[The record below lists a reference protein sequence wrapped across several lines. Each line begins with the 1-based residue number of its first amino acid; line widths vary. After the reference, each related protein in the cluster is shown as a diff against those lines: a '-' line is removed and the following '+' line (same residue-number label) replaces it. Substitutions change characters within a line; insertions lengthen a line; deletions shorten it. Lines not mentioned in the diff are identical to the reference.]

1 MKKNL
6 RYLFTAVLMMFGMTA
21 MAEDVIWSEDW
32 SSVTED
38 NKVPQDVSSNYTST
52 GTVYNDDG
60 TFKSGTKIYVSG
72 NAIAGG
78 TIPELLI
85 AKNGG
90 TFTAKVALNGK
101 SGEMILA
108 FKTNRNDLSVTVEG
122 ATLGTKSRTGND
134 DVYPLTVASGTTNIS
149 IVWTQSSSSNA
160 RLDDIKL
167 YQGVAKKAAGLS
179 WGTSARTVT
188 LGADDN
194 NFPTLQNE
202 NELAVTYSSSDTS
215 VATIDAEGVITLVA
229 AGSTIITA
237 ESAETDE
244 FEAGHAQY
252 TLTVKEKQGDD
263 PQPETTITV
272 AKALEI
278 IAGLEDGAK
287 TKEEYEVEGYVVNV
301 IEWSPKPDGYGN
313 ATFDI
318 NDEAGNTTNVLQVFR
333 AKNAEGKEFTTDDSP
348 ITVGEKVTVR
358 GLLQKYVKNGVTTPE
373 VSQNCKIIS
382 RSTPTAISSVKA
394 ASEQGVIYNLQ
405 GQQVMQPTK
414 GLYIINGKKVILK

>member
-32 SSVTED
+32 AGWADHE
-38 NKVPQDVSSNYTST
+38 KVDPNGINSNYTFT
-52 GTVYNDDG
+52 GTTFKDDG
-60 TFKSGTKIYVSG
+60 TYKGGTAIYNDVL
-72 NAIAGG
+72 AGG
-78 TIPELLI
+78 EAPELLI

-90 TFTAKVALNGK
+90 TFTATIDLSGK
-101 SGEMILA
+101 SGDMSLK
-108 FKTNRNDLSVTVEG
+108 FKCNKNITITAEG
-122 ATLGTKSRTGND
+122 ATVGENTGTGND
-134 DVYPLTVASGTTNIS
+134 YLYAITGASGTIKITFE
-149 IVWTQSSSSNA
+149 NA
-160 RLDDIKL
+160 LTANCRLDNIEL
-167 YQGVAKKAAGLS
+167 YQGEAKKAAGLS
-179 WGTSARTVT
+179 WGTSSRTVT

-194 NFPTLQNE
+194 TFPTLKNE
-202 NELAVTYSSSDTS
+202 NGLAVTYSSSETS

-229 AGSTIITA
+229 AGTTIITA
-237 ESAETDE
+237 ESAETAE

-318 NDEAGNTTNVLQVFR
+318 SDEAGNTTNVLQIFR
-333 AKNAEGKEFTTDDSP
+333 AKNAEGKEFTTDDTP
-348 ITVGEKVTVR
+348 ISVGEKVTVR
-358 GLLQKYVKNGVTTPE
+358 GLLQKYIDKNNVTIPE
-373 VSQNCKIIS
+373 MAQNGKVIS

>member
-1 MKKNL
+1 M
-6 RYLFTAVLMMFGMTA
+6 
-21 MAEDVIWSEDW
+21 
-32 SSVTED
+32 
-38 NKVPQDVSSNYTST
+38 
-52 GTVYNDDG
+52 
-60 TFKSGTKIYVSG
+60 
-72 NAIAGG
+72 
-78 TIPELLI
+78 
-85 AKNGG
+85 
-90 TFTAKVALNGK
+90 
-101 SGEMILA
+101 
-108 FKTNRNDLSVTVEG
+108 
-122 ATLGTKSRTGND
+122 
-134 DVYPLTVASGTTNIS
+134 
-149 IVWTQSSSSNA
+149 
-160 RLDDIKL
+160 
-167 YQGVAKKAAGLS
+167 
-179 WGTSARTVT
+179 
-188 LGADDN
+188 
-194 NFPTLQNE
+194 
-202 NELAVTYSSSDTS
+202 TYSSSETS

-229 AGSTIITA
+229 AGTTIITA
-237 ESAETDE
+237 ESAETAE

-318 NDEAGNTTNVLQVFR
+318 SDEAGNTTNVLQIFR
-333 AKNAEGKEFTTDDSP
+333 AKNAEGKEFTTDDTP
-348 ITVGEKVTVR
+348 ISVGEKVTVR
-358 GLLQKYVKNGVTTPE
+358 GLLQKYIDKNNVTIPE
-373 VSQNCKIIS
+373 MAQNGKVIS

>member
-32 SSVTED
+32 AGWADHV
-38 NKVPQDVSSNYTST
+38 KVDPNGINSNYTFT
-52 GTVYNDDG
+52 GTTFKDDG
-60 TFKSGTKIYVSG
+60 TYKGGTGVY
-72 NAIAGG
+72 AEALAGG
-78 TIPELLI
+78 EAPELLI

-90 TFTAKVALNGK
+90 TFTATIDLGGK
-101 SGEMILA
+101 SGDMSLK
-108 FKTNRNDLSVTVEG
+108 FKCNKNITITAEG
-122 ATLGTKSRTGND
+122 ATVGENTGTGND
-134 DVYPLTVASGTTNIS
+134 YLYAITGASGTIKITFE
-149 IVWTQSSSSNA
+149 NA
-160 RLDDIKL
+160 LTANCRLDNIEL
-167 YQGVAKKAAGLS
+167 YQGEAKKAAGLS
-179 WGTSARTVT
+179 WGTSSRTVT

-194 NFPTLQNE
+194 AFPTLKNE
-202 NELAVTYSSSDTS
+202 NGLAVTYSSSETS

-229 AGSTIITA
+229 AGTTIITA
-237 ESAETDE
+237 ESAETAE

-263 PQPETTITV
+263 PQPETTINV

-318 NDEAGNTTNVLQVFR
+318 SDEAGNTTNVLQIFR
-333 AKNAEGKEFTTDDSP
+333 AKNAEGKEFTTDDTP
-348 ITVGEKVTVR
+348 ISVGEKVTVR
-358 GLLQKYVKNGVTTPE
+358 GLLQKYIDKNNVTIPE
-373 VSQNCKIIS
+373 MAQNGKVIS

>member
-32 SSVTED
+32 AGWADHV
-38 NKVPQDVSSNYTST
+38 KVDPNGINSNYTFT
-52 GTVYNDDG
+52 GTTFKDDG
-60 TFKSGTKIYVSG
+60 TYKGGTGVY
-72 NAIAGG
+72 AEALAGG
-78 TIPELLI
+78 EAPELLI

-90 TFTAKVALNGK
+90 TFTATIDLGGK
-101 SGEMILA
+101 SGDMSLK
-108 FKTNRNDLSVTVEG
+108 FKCNKNITITAEG
-122 ATLGTKSRTGND
+122 ATVGENTGTGND
-134 DVYPLTVASGTTNIS
+134 YLYAITGASGTIKITFE
-149 IVWTQSSSSNA
+149 NA
-160 RLDDIKL
+160 LTANCRLDNIEL
-167 YQGVAKKAAGLS
+167 YQGEAKKAAGLS
-179 WGTSARTVT
+179 WGTSSRTVT

-194 NFPTLQNE
+194 AFPTLKNE
-202 NELAVTYSSSDTS
+202 NGLAVTYSSSETS

-229 AGSTIITA
+229 AGTTIITA
-237 ESAETDE
+237 ESAETAE

-318 NDEAGNTTNVLQVFR
+318 SDEAGNTTNVLQIFR
-333 AKNAEGKEFTTDDSP
+333 AKNAEGKEFTTDDTP
-348 ITVGEKVTVR
+348 ISVGEKVTVR
-358 GLLQKYVKNGVTTPE
+358 GLLQKYIDKNNVTIPE
-373 VSQNCKIIS
+373 MAQNGKVIS

>member
-32 SSVTED
+32 AGWADHV
-38 NKVPQDVSSNYTST
+38 KVDPNGINSNYTFT
-52 GTVYNDDG
+52 GTTFKDDG
-60 TFKSGTKIYVSG
+60 TYKGGTGVY
-72 NAIAGG
+72 AEALAGG
-78 TIPELLI
+78 EAPELLI

-90 TFTAKVALNGK
+90 TFTATIDLGGK
-101 SGEMILA
+101 SGDMSLK
-108 FKTNRNDLSVTVEG
+108 FKCNKNITITAEG
-122 ATLGTKSRTGND
+122 ATVGENTGTGND
-134 DVYPLTVASGTTNIS
+134 YLYAITGASGTIKITFENAL
-149 IVWTQSSSSNA
+149 TSNC
-160 RLDDIKL
+160 RLDNIEL
-167 YQGVAKKAAGLS
+167 YQGEAKKAAGLS
-179 WGTSARTVT
+179 WGTSSRTVT

-194 NFPTLQNE
+194 AFPTLKNE
-202 NELAVTYSSSDTS
+202 NGLAVTYSSSETS

-229 AGSTIITA
+229 AGTTIITA
-237 ESAETDE
+237 ESAETAE

-318 NDEAGNTTNVLQVFR
+318 SDEAGNTTNVLQIFR
-333 AKNAEGKEFTTDDSP
+333 AKNAEGKEFTTDDTP
-348 ITVGEKVTVR
+348 ISVGEKVTVR
-358 GLLQKYVKNGVTTPE
+358 GLLQKYIDKNNVTIPE
-373 VSQNCKIIS
+373 MAQNGKVIS

>member
-32 SSVTED
+32 AGWADHE
-38 NKVPQDVSSNYTST
+38 KVDPNGINSNYTFT
-52 GTVYNDDG
+52 GTTFKDDG
-60 TFKSGTKIYVSG
+60 TYKGGTGVY
-72 NAIAGG
+72 AEALAGG
-78 TIPELLI
+78 EAPELLI

-90 TFTAKVALNGK
+90 TFTATIDLGGK
-101 SGEMILA
+101 SGDMSLK
-108 FKTNRNDLSVTVEG
+108 FKCNKNITITAEG
-122 ATLGTKSRTGND
+122 ATVGENTGTGND
-134 DVYPLTVASGTTNIS
+134 YLYAITGASGTIKITFE
-149 IVWTQSSSSNA
+149 NA
-160 RLDDIKL
+160 LTANCRLDNIEL
-167 YQGVAKKAAGLS
+167 YQGEAKKAAGLS
-179 WGTSARTVT
+179 WGTSSRTVT

-194 NFPTLQNE
+194 TFPTLKNE
-202 NELAVTYSSSDTS
+202 NGLAVTYSSSETS

-229 AGSTIITA
+229 AGTTIITA
-237 ESAETDE
+237 ESAETAE

-318 NDEAGNTTNVLQVFR
+318 SDEAGNTTNVLQIFR
-333 AKNAEGKEFTTDDSP
+333 AKNAEGKEFTTDDTP
-348 ITVGEKVTVR
+348 ISVGEKVTVR
-358 GLLQKYVKNGVTTPE
+358 GLLQKYIDKNNVTIPE
-373 VSQNCKIIS
+373 MAQNGKVIS

>member
-32 SSVTED
+32 AGWADHE
-38 NKVPQDVSSNYTST
+38 KVDPNGINSNYTFT
-52 GTVYNDDG
+52 GTTFKDDG
-60 TFKSGTKIYVSG
+60 TYKGGTAIYNDVL
-72 NAIAGG
+72 AGG
-78 TIPELLI
+78 EAPELLI

-90 TFTAKVALNGK
+90 TFTATIDLGGK
-101 SGEMILA
+101 SGDMSLK
-108 FKTNRNDLSVTVEG
+108 FKCNKNITITAEG
-122 ATLGTKSRTGND
+122 ATVGENSGTGND
-134 DVYPLTVASGTTNIS
+134 YLYAITGASGTIKITFENAL
-149 IVWTQSSSSNA
+149 TSNC
-160 RLDDIKL
+160 RLDNIEL
-167 YQGVAKKAAGLS
+167 YQGEAKKAAGLS
-179 WGTSARTVT
+179 WGTSSRTVT

-194 NFPTLQNE
+194 TFPTLKNE
-202 NELAVTYSSSDTS
+202 NGLAVTYSSSETS

-229 AGSTIITA
+229 AGTTIITA
-237 ESAETDE
+237 ESAETAE

-252 TLTVKEKQGDD
+252 TLTVKEKGSG
-263 PQPETTITV
+263 EGGETTTTITV

-287 TKEEYEVEGYVVNV
+287 TTEEYEVEGYVVNV

-318 NDEAGNTTNVLQVFR
+318 SDEAGNTTNVLQVFR
-333 AKNAEGKEFTTDDSP
+333 AKNAEGKEFTTDDAP

-382 RSTPTAISSVKA
+382 RSTPTAINNAKI
-394 ASEQGVIYNLQ
+394 ASEQGVVYNLQ

-414 GLYIINGKKVILK
+414 GLYIINGKKVVIK

>member
-32 SSVTED
+32 AGWADHV
-38 NKVPQDVSSNYTST
+38 KVDPNGINSNYTFT
-52 GTVYNDDG
+52 GTTFKDDG
-60 TFKSGTKIYVSG
+60 TYKGGTGVY
-72 NAIAGG
+72 AEALAGG
-78 TIPELLI
+78 EAPELLI

-90 TFTAKVALNGK
+90 TFTATIDLGGK
-101 SGEMILA
+101 SGDMSLK
-108 FKTNRNDLSVTVEG
+108 FKCNKNITITAEG
-122 ATLGTKSRTGND
+122 ATVGENTGTGND
-134 DVYPLTVASGTTNIS
+134 YLYAITGASGTIKITFENAL
-149 IVWTQSSSSNA
+149 TSNC
-160 RLDDIKL
+160 RLDNIEL
-167 YQGVAKKAAGLS
+167 YQGEAKKAAGLS
-179 WGTSARTVT
+179 WGTSSRTVT

-194 NFPTLQNE
+194 TFPTLKNE
-202 NELAVTYSSSDTS
+202 NGLAVTYSSSETS

-229 AGSTIITA
+229 AGTTIITA
-237 ESAETDE
+237 ESAETAE

-318 NDEAGNTTNVLQVFR
+318 SDEAGNTTNVLQIFR
-333 AKNAEGKEFTTDDSP
+333 AKNAEGKEFTTDDAP
-348 ITVGEKVTVR
+348 ISVGEKVTVR
-358 GLLQKYVKNGVTTPE
+358 GLLQKYIDKNNVTIPE
-373 VSQNCKIIS
+373 MAQNGKVIS

>member
-32 SSVTED
+32 AGWADHE
-38 NKVPQDVSSNYTST
+38 KVDPNGINSNYTFT
-52 GTVYNDDG
+52 GTTFKDDG
-60 TFKSGTKIYVSG
+60 TYKGGTAIYNDVL
-72 NAIAGG
+72 AGG
-78 TIPELLI
+78 EAPELLI

-90 TFTAKVALNGK
+90 TFTATIDLGGK
-101 SGEMILA
+101 SGDMSLK
-108 FKTNRNDLSVTVEG
+108 FKCNKNITITAEG
-122 ATLGTKSRTGND
+122 ATVGENTGTGND
-134 DVYPLTVASGTTNIS
+134 YLYAITGASGTIKITFENAL
-149 IVWTQSSSSNA
+149 TSNC
-160 RLDDIKL
+160 RLDNIEL
-167 YQGVAKKAAGLS
+167 YQGEAKKAAGLS
-179 WGTSARTVT
+179 WGTSSRTVT

-194 NFPTLQNE
+194 TFPTLKNE
-202 NELAVTYSSSDTS
+202 NGLAVTYSSSETS

-229 AGSTIITA
+229 AGTTIITA
-237 ESAETDE
+237 ESAETAE

-263 PQPETTITV
+263 PQPETTINV

-318 NDEAGNTTNVLQVFR
+318 SDEAGNTTNVLQIFR
-333 AKNAEGKEFTTDDSP
+333 AKNAEGKEFTTDDTP
-348 ITVGEKVTVR
+348 ISVGEKVTVR
-358 GLLQKYVKNGVTTPE
+358 GLLQKYIDKNNVTIPE
-373 VSQNCKIIS
+373 MAQNGKVIS

>member
-21 MAEDVIWSEDW
+21 MAQDVIWSEDW
-32 SSVTED
+32 AGWADHV
-38 NKVPQDVSSNYTST
+38 KVDPNGINSNYTFT
-52 GTVYNDDG
+52 GTTFKDDG
-60 TFKSGTKIYVSG
+60 TYKGGTGVY
-72 NAIAGG
+72 AEALAGG
-78 TIPELLI
+78 EAPELLI
-85 AKNGG
+85 AKSGG
-90 TFTAKVALNGK
+90 TFTATIDLGGK
-101 SGEMILA
+101 SGDMSLK
-108 FKTNRNDLSVTVEG
+108 FKCNKNITITAEG
-122 ATLGTKSRTGND
+122 ATVGENTGTGND
-134 DVYPLTVASGTTNIS
+134 YLYAITGASGTIKITFENS
-149 IVWTQSSSSNA
+149 LTANC
-160 RLDDIKL
+160 RLDNIEL
-167 YQGVAKKAAGLS
+167 YQGEAKKAAGLS
-179 WGTSARTVT
+179 WGTSSRTVT

-194 NFPTLQNE
+194 TFPTLKNE
-202 NELAVTYSSSDTS
+202 NGLAVTYSSSETS

-229 AGSTIITA
+229 AGTTIITA
-237 ESAETDE
+237 ESAETAE

-263 PQPETTITV
+263 PQPQTTITV

-287 TKEEYEVEGYVVNV
+287 TTEEYEVEGYVVNV

-382 RSTPTAISSVKA
+382 RSTPTAINNVKI
-394 ASEQGVIYNLQ
+394 ASEQGVVYNLQ

-414 GLYIINGKKVILK
+414 GLYIINGKKVVIK

>member
-32 SSVTED
+32 AGWADHV
-38 NKVPQDVSSNYTST
+38 KVDPNGINSNYTFT
-52 GTVYNDDG
+52 GTTFKDDG
-60 TFKSGTKIYVSG
+60 TYKGGTGVY
-72 NAIAGG
+72 AEALAGG
-78 TIPELLI
+78 EAPELLI

-90 TFTAKVALNGK
+90 TFTATIDLGGK
-101 SGEMILA
+101 SGDMSLK
-108 FKTNRNDLSVTVEG
+108 FKCNKSITITAEG
-122 ATLGTKSRTGND
+122 ATVGENTGTGND
-134 DVYPLTVASGTTNIS
+134 YLYAITGASGTIKITFE
-149 IVWTQSSSSNA
+149 NA
-160 RLDDIKL
+160 LTANCRLDNIEL
-167 YQGVAKKAAGLS
+167 YQGEAKKAAGLS
-179 WGTSARTVT
+179 WGTSSRTVT

-194 NFPTLQNE
+194 TFPTLKNE
-202 NELAVTYSSSDTS
+202 NGLAVTYSSSETS

-229 AGSTIITA
+229 AGTTIITA
-237 ESAETDE
+237 ESAETAE

-318 NDEAGNTTNVLQVFR
+318 SDEAGNTTNVLQIFR
-333 AKNAEGKEFTTDDSP
+333 AKNAEGKEFTTDDAP
-348 ITVGEKVTVR
+348 ISVGEKVTVR
-358 GLLQKYVKNGVTTPE
+358 GLLQKYIDKNNVTIPE
-373 VSQNCKIIS
+373 MAQNGKVIS

>member
-32 SSVTED
+32 AGWADHV
-38 NKVPQDVSSNYTST
+38 KVDPNGINSNYTFT
-52 GTVYNDDG
+52 GTTFKDDG
-60 TFKSGTKIYVSG
+60 TYKGGTGVY
-72 NAIAGG
+72 AEALAGG
-78 TIPELLI
+78 EAPELLI

-90 TFTAKVALNGK
+90 TFTATIDLGGK
-101 SGEMILA
+101 SGDMSLK
-108 FKTNRNDLSVTVEG
+108 FKCNKNITITAEG
-122 ATLGTKSRTGND
+122 ATVGENSGTGND
-134 DVYPLTVASGTTNIS
+134 YLYAITGASGTIKITFE
-149 IVWTQSSSSNA
+149 NA
-160 RLDDIKL
+160 LTANCRLDNIEL
-167 YQGVAKKAAGLS
+167 YQGEAKKAAGLS
-179 WGTSARTVT
+179 WGTSSRTVT

-194 NFPTLQNE
+194 AFPTLKNE
-202 NELAVTYSSSDTS
+202 NGLAVTYSSSETS

-229 AGSTIITA
+229 AGTTIITA
-237 ESAETDE
+237 ESAETAE

-318 NDEAGNTTNVLQVFR
+318 SDEAGNTTNVLQIFR
-333 AKNAEGKEFTTDDSP
+333 AKNAEGKEFTTDDTP
-348 ITVGEKVTVR
+348 ISVGEKVTVR
-358 GLLQKYVKNGVTTPE
+358 GLLQKYIDKNNVTIPE
-373 VSQNCKIIS
+373 MAQNGKVIS

-405 GQQVMQPTK
+405 GQQVMQLTK

>member
-32 SSVTED
+32 AGWADHV
-38 NKVPQDVSSNYTST
+38 KVDPNGINSNYTFT
-52 GTVYNDDG
+52 GTTFKDDG
-60 TFKSGTKIYVSG
+60 TYKGGTGVY
-72 NAIAGG
+72 AEALAGG
-78 TIPELLI
+78 EAPELLI

-90 TFTAKVALNGK
+90 TFTATIDLGGK
-101 SGEMILA
+101 SGDMSLK
-108 FKTNRNDLSVTVEG
+108 FKCNKNITITAEG
-122 ATLGTKSRTGND
+122 ATVGENSGTGND
-134 DVYPLTVASGTTNIS
+134 YLYAITGASGTIKITFE
-149 IVWTQSSSSNA
+149 NA
-160 RLDDIKL
+160 LTANCRLDNIEL
-167 YQGVAKKAAGLS
+167 YQGEAKKAAGLS
-179 WGTSARTVT
+179 WGTSSRTVT

-194 NFPTLQNE
+194 AFPTLKNE
-202 NELAVTYSSSDTS
+202 NGLAVTYSSSETS

-229 AGSTIITA
+229 AGTTIITA
-237 ESAETDE
+237 ESAETAE

-287 TKEEYEVEGYVVNV
+287 TKEEYEVEGYVVNA

-318 NDEAGNTTNVLQVFR
+318 SDEAGNTTNVLQIFR
-333 AKNAEGKEFTTDDSP
+333 AKNAEGKEFTTDDTP
-348 ITVGEKVTVR
+348 ISVGEKVTVR
-358 GLLQKYVKNGVTTPE
+358 GLLQKYIDKNNVTIPE
-373 VSQNCKIIS
+373 MAQNGKVIS

>member
-32 SSVTED
+32 AGWADHV
-38 NKVPQDVSSNYTST
+38 KVDPNGINSNYTFT
-52 GTVYNDDG
+52 GTTFKDDG
-60 TFKSGTKIYVSG
+60 TYKGGTGVY
-72 NAIAGG
+72 AEALAGG
-78 TIPELLI
+78 EAPELLI

-90 TFTAKVALNGK
+90 TFTATIDLGGK
-101 SGEMILA
+101 SGDMSLK
-108 FKTNRNDLSVTVEG
+108 FKCNKNITITAEG
-122 ATLGTKSRTGND
+122 ATVGENSGTGND
-134 DVYPLTVASGTTNIS
+134 YLYAITGASGTIKITFE
-149 IVWTQSSSSNA
+149 NA
-160 RLDDIKL
+160 LTANCRLDNIEL
-167 YQGVAKKAAGLS
+167 YQGEAKKAAGLS
-179 WGTSARTVT
+179 WGTSSRTVT

-194 NFPTLQNE
+194 TFPTLKNE
-202 NELAVTYSSSDTS
+202 NGLAVTYSSSETS

-229 AGSTIITA
+229 AGTTIITA
-237 ESAETDE
+237 ESAETAE

-318 NDEAGNTTNVLQVFR
+318 SDEAGNTTNVLQIFR
-333 AKNAEGKEFTTDDSP
+333 AKNAEGKEFTTDDTP
-348 ITVGEKVTVR
+348 ISVGEKVTVR
-358 GLLQKYVKNGVTTPE
+358 GLLQKYIDKNNVTIPE
-373 VSQNCKIIS
+373 MAQNGKVIS

>member
-32 SSVTED
+32 AGWADHV
-38 NKVPQDVSSNYTST
+38 KVDPNGINSNYTFT
-52 GTVYNDDG
+52 GTTFKDDG
-60 TFKSGTKIYVSG
+60 TYKGGTGVY
-72 NAIAGG
+72 AEALAGG
-78 TIPELLI
+78 EAPELLI

-90 TFTAKVALNGK
+90 TFTATIDLGGK
-101 SGEMILA
+101 SGDMSLK
-108 FKTNRNDLSVTVEG
+108 FKCNKNITITAEG
-122 ATLGTKSRTGND
+122 ATVGENSGTGND
-134 DVYPLTVASGTTNIS
+134 YLYAITGASGTIKITFE
-149 IVWTQSSSSNA
+149 NA
-160 RLDDIKL
+160 LTANCRLDNIEL
-167 YQGVAKKAAGLS
+167 YQGEAKKAAGLS
-179 WGTSARTVT
+179 WGTSSRTVT

-194 NFPTLQNE
+194 AFPTLKNE
-202 NELAVTYSSSDTS
+202 NGLAVTYSSSETS

-229 AGSTIITA
+229 AGTTIITA
-237 ESAETDE
+237 ESAETAE

-318 NDEAGNTTNVLQVFR
+318 SDEAGNTTNVLQIFR
-333 AKNAEGKEFTTDDSP
+333 AKNAEGKEFTTDDTP
-348 ITVGEKVTVR
+348 ISVGEKVTVR
-358 GLLQKYVKNGVTTPE
+358 GLLQKYIDKNNVTIPE
-373 VSQNCKIIS
+373 MAQNGKVIS

>member
-32 SSVTED
+32 AGWADHV
-38 NKVPQDVSSNYTST
+38 KVDPNGINSNYTFT
-52 GTVYNDDG
+52 GTTFKDDG
-60 TFKSGTKIYVSG
+60 TYKGGTGVY
-72 NAIAGG
+72 AEALAGG
-78 TIPELLI
+78 EAPELLI

-90 TFTAKVALNGK
+90 TFTATIDLSGK
-101 SGEMILA
+101 SGDMSLK
-108 FKTNRNDLSVTVEG
+108 FKCNKNITITAEG
-122 ATLGTKSRTGND
+122 ATVGENTGTGND
-134 DVYPLTVASGTTNIS
+134 YLYAITGASGTIKITFE
-149 IVWTQSSSSNA
+149 NA
-160 RLDDIKL
+160 LTANCRLDNIEL
-167 YQGVAKKAAGLS
+167 YQGEAKKAAGLS
-179 WGTSARTVT
+179 WGTSSRTVT

-194 NFPTLQNE
+194 AFPTLKNE
-202 NELAVTYSSSDTS
+202 NGLAVTYSSSETS

-229 AGSTIITA
+229 AGTTIITA
-237 ESAETDE
+237 ESAETAE

-318 NDEAGNTTNVLQVFR
+318 SDEAGNTTNVLQIFR
-333 AKNAEGKEFTTDDSP
+333 AKNAEGKEFTTDDTP
-348 ITVGEKVTVR
+348 ISVGEKVTVR
-358 GLLQKYVKNGVTTPE
+358 GLLQKYIDKNNVTIPE
-373 VSQNCKIIS
+373 MAQNGKVIS

>member
-32 SSVTED
+32 AGWADHV
-38 NKVPQDVSSNYTST
+38 KVDPNGINSNYTFT
-52 GTVYNDDG
+52 GTTFKDDG
-60 TFKSGTKIYVSG
+60 TYKGGTGVY
-72 NAIAGG
+72 AEALAGG
-78 TIPELLI
+78 EAPELLI

-90 TFTAKVALNGK
+90 TFTATIDLGGK
-101 SGEMILA
+101 SGDMSLK
-108 FKTNRNDLSVTVEG
+108 FKCNKNITITAEG
-122 ATLGTKSRTGND
+122 ATVGENSGTGND
-134 DVYPLTVASGTTNIS
+134 YLYAITGASGTIKITFE
-149 IVWTQSSSSNA
+149 NA
-160 RLDDIKL
+160 LTANCRLDNIEL
-167 YQGVAKKAAGLS
+167 YQGEAKKAAGLS
-179 WGTSARTVT
+179 WGTSSRRVT

-194 NFPTLQNE
+194 TFPTLKNE
-202 NELAVTYSSSDTS
+202 NGLAVTYSSSETS

-229 AGSTIITA
+229 AGTTIITA
-237 ESAETDE
+237 ESAETAE

-318 NDEAGNTTNVLQVFR
+318 SDEAGNTTNVLQIFR
-333 AKNAEGKEFTTDDSP
+333 AKNAEGKEFTTDDTP
-348 ITVGEKVTVR
+348 ISVGEKVTVR
-358 GLLQKYVKNGVTTPE
+358 GLLQKYIDKNNVTIPE
-373 VSQNCKIIS
+373 MAQNGKVIS

>member
-32 SSVTED
+32 AGWADHV
-38 NKVPQDVSSNYTST
+38 KVDPNGINSNYTFT
-52 GTVYNDDG
+52 GTTFKDDG
-60 TFKSGTKIYVSG
+60 TYKGGTAIYNDVL
-72 NAIAGG
+72 AGG
-78 TIPELLI
+78 EAPELLI

-90 TFTAKVALNGK
+90 TFTATIDLGGK
-101 SGEMILA
+101 SGDMSLK
-108 FKTNRNDLSVTVEG
+108 FKCNKNITITAEG
-122 ATLGTKSRTGND
+122 ATVGENTGTGND
-134 DVYPLTVASGTTNIS
+134 YLYAITGASGTIKITFENAL
-149 IVWTQSSSSNA
+149 TSNC
-160 RLDDIKL
+160 RLDNIEL
-167 YQGVAKKAAGLS
+167 YQGEAKKAAGLS
-179 WGTSARTVT
+179 WGTSSRTVT

-194 NFPTLQNE
+194 TFPTLKNE
-202 NELAVTYSSSDTS
+202 NGLAVTYSSSETS

-229 AGSTIITA
+229 AGTTIITA
-237 ESAETDE
+237 ESAETAE

-318 NDEAGNTTNVLQVFR
+318 SDEAGNTTNVLQIFR
-333 AKNAEGKEFTTDDSP
+333 AKNAEGKEFTTDDTP
-348 ITVGEKVTVR
+348 ISVGEKVTVR
-358 GLLQKYVKNGVTTPE
+358 GLLQKYIDKNNVTIPE
-373 VSQNCKIIS
+373 MAQNGKVIS

>member
-32 SSVTED
+32 AGWADHV
-38 NKVPQDVSSNYTST
+38 KVDPNGINSNYTFT
-52 GTVYNDDG
+52 GTTFKDDG
-60 TFKSGTKIYVSG
+60 TYKGGTGVY
-72 NAIAGG
+72 AEALAGG
-78 TIPELLI
+78 EAPELLI

-90 TFTAKVALNGK
+90 TFTATIDLGGK
-101 SGEMILA
+101 SGDMSLK
-108 FKTNRNDLSVTVEG
+108 FKCNKNITITAEG
-122 ATLGTKSRTGND
+122 ATVGENSGTGND
-134 DVYPLTVASGTTNIS
+134 YLYAITGASGTIKITFE
-149 IVWTQSSSSNA
+149 NA
-160 RLDDIKL
+160 LTGNCRLDNIEL
-167 YQGVAKKAAGLS
+167 YQGEAKKAAGLS
-179 WGTSARTVT
+179 WGTSSRTVT

-194 NFPTLQNE
+194 AFPTLKNE
-202 NELAVTYSSSDTS
+202 NGLAVTYSSSETS

-229 AGSTIITA
+229 AGTTIITA
-237 ESAETDE
+237 ESAETAE

-318 NDEAGNTTNVLQVFR
+318 SDEAGNTTNVLQIFR
-333 AKNAEGKEFTTDDSP
+333 AKNAEGKEFTTDDTP
-348 ITVGEKVTVR
+348 ISVGEKVTVR
-358 GLLQKYVKNGVTTPE
+358 GLLQKYIDKNNVTIPE
-373 VSQNCKIIS
+373 MAQNGKVIS

>member
-32 SSVTED
+32 AGWADHE
-38 NKVPQDVSSNYTST
+38 KVDPNGINSNYTFT
-52 GTVYNDDG
+52 GTTFKDDG
-60 TFKSGTKIYVSG
+60 TYKGGTAIYNDVL
-72 NAIAGG
+72 AGG
-78 TIPELLI
+78 EAPELLI

-90 TFTAKVALNGK
+90 TFTATIDLGGK
-101 SGEMILA
+101 SGDMSLK
-108 FKTNRNDLSVTVEG
+108 FKCNKNITITAEG
-122 ATLGTKSRTGND
+122 ATVGENTGTGND
-134 DVYPLTVASGTTNIS
+134 YLYAITGASGTIKITFENAL
-149 IVWTQSSSSNA
+149 TSNC
-160 RLDDIKL
+160 RLDNIEL
-167 YQGVAKKAAGLS
+167 YQGEAKKAAGLS
-179 WGTSARTVT
+179 WGTSSRTVT

-194 NFPTLQNE
+194 TFPTLKNE
-202 NELAVTYSSSDTS
+202 NGLAVTYSSSETS

-229 AGSTIITA
+229 AGTTIITA
-237 ESAETDE
+237 ESAETAE

-318 NDEAGNTTNVLQVFR
+318 SDEAGNTTNVLQIFR
-333 AKNAEGKEFTTDDSP
+333 AKNAEGKEFTTDDTP
-348 ITVGEKVTVR
+348 ISVGEKVTVR
-358 GLLQKYVKNGVTTPE
+358 GLLQKYIDKNNVTIPE
-373 VSQNCKIIS
+373 MAQNGKVIS

>member
-32 SSVTED
+32 AGWADHV
-38 NKVPQDVSSNYTST
+38 KVDPNGINSNYTFT
-52 GTVYNDDG
+52 GTTFKDDG
-60 TFKSGTKIYVSG
+60 TYKGGTGVY
-72 NAIAGG
+72 AEALAGG
-78 TIPELLI
+78 EAPELLI

-90 TFTAKVALNGK
+90 TFTATIDLGGK
-101 SGEMILA
+101 SGDMSLK
-108 FKTNRNDLSVTVEG
+108 FKCNKNITITAEG
-122 ATLGTKSRTGND
+122 ATVGENSGTGND
-134 DVYPLTVASGTTNIS
+134 YLYAITGASGTIKITFE
-149 IVWTQSSSSNA
+149 NA
-160 RLDDIKL
+160 LTANCRLDNIEL
-167 YQGVAKKAAGLS
+167 YQGEAKKAAGLS
-179 WGTSARTVT
+179 WGTSSRTVT

-194 NFPTLQNE
+194 TFPTLKNE
-202 NELAVTYSSSDTS
+202 NELAVTYSSSETS

-229 AGSTIITA
+229 AGTTIITA
-237 ESAETDE
+237 ESAETAE

-263 PQPETTITV
+263 PQPETTINV

-318 NDEAGNTTNVLQVFR
+318 SDEAGNTTNVLQIFR
-333 AKNAEGKEFTTDDSP
+333 AKNAEGKEFTTDDTP
-348 ITVGEKVTVR
+348 ISVGEKVTVR
-358 GLLQKYVKNGVTTPE
+358 GLLQKYIDKNNVTIPE
-373 VSQNCKIIS
+373 MAQNGKVIS

-414 GLYIINGKKVILK
+414 GLYIINGKKVVIK

>member
-32 SSVTED
+32 AGWADHV
-38 NKVPQDVSSNYTST
+38 KVDPNGINSNYTFT
-52 GTVYNDDG
+52 GTTFKDDG
-60 TFKSGTKIYVSG
+60 TYKGGTGVY
-72 NAIAGG
+72 AEALAGG
-78 TIPELLI
+78 EAPELLI
-85 AKNGG
+85 AKGGG
-90 TFTAKVALNGK
+90 TFTATIDLGGK
-101 SGEMILA
+101 SGDMSLK
-108 FKTNRNDLSVTVEG
+108 FKCNKNITITAEG
-122 ATLGTKSRTGND
+122 ATVGENSGTGND
-134 DVYPLTVASGTTNIS
+134 YLYAITGASGTIKITFE
-149 IVWTQSSSSNA
+149 NA
-160 RLDDIKL
+160 LTANCRLDNIEL
-167 YQGVAKKAAGLS
+167 YQGEAKKAAGLS
-179 WGTSARTVT
+179 WGTSSRTVT

-194 NFPTLQNE
+194 TFPTLKNE
-202 NELAVTYSSSDTS
+202 NGLAVTYSSSETS

-229 AGSTIITA
+229 AGTTIITA
-237 ESAETDE
+237 ESAETAE

-318 NDEAGNTTNVLQVFR
+318 SDEAGNTTNVLQIFR
-333 AKNAEGKEFTTDDSP
+333 AKNAEGKEFTTDDTP
-348 ITVGEKVTVR
+348 ISVGEKVTVR
-358 GLLQKYVKNGVTTPE
+358 GLLQKYIDKNNVTIPE
-373 VSQNCKIIS
+373 MAQNGKVIS